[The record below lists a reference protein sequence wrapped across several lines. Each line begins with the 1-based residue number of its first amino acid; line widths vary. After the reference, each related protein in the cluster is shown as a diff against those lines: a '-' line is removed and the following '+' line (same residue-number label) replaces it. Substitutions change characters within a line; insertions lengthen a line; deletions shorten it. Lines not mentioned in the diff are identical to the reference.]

1 MAGRPE
7 LLNPEP
13 VNVYTFCGKE
23 EISMS
28 KILLKNIGTIL
39 SGDIANPILEGD
51 SILIDGLT
59 ISAIGKEADL
69 NTGDVEKL
77 IDINGATVAPG
88 LIDSHCHPCVG
99 DYTPRQFATNF
110 IEGQLHGGVTTV
122 ISAGEV
128 HYPGRPKDAAG
139 AKALAILSAKAY
151 TNFRPGGV
159 KVIGGGVILEK
170 GLTEKDF
177 EEMAKEGVRHVG
189 EIGLGGIKQPE
200 DAAPMVE
207 MAKKYGMTVMMHT
220 GGTSIPGSATVT
232 AAMVRATDPDI
243 VSHLN
248 GGPTAIPLSEVE
260 ALIKETNYFLE
271 VVQCG
276 NPLVAIEAVKMIKE
290 HGAMDR
296 VLIGNDMPSG
306 TGVISLG
313 ILRTLNLISSLGGI
327 SGPEAV
333 AMATGNTARCYKLN
347 RGLIKEGYEADLIMM
362 DRPMGSVGKDA
373 VGAIEAGDIPGI
385 GLVMVDGVVKAQVS
399 RNTPP
404 PVKKCVISVPG
415 QSIG

>member
-1 MAGRPE
+1 MAGNPE
-7 LLNPEP
+7 LLNPKP
-13 VNVYTFCGKE
+13 VNAYIFCGKG

-39 SGDIANPILEGD
+39 SGDIANPILKGD

-59 ISAIGKEADL
+59 ILAIGKEADL
-69 NTGDVEKL
+69 NTGTVEKL

-151 TNFRPGGV
+151 ANFRPGGV

-200 DAAPMVE
+200 DAAPLVK

-271 VVQCG
+271 IVQCG

-296 VLIGNDMPSG
+296 VIIGNDMPSG

-313 ILRTLNLISSLGGI
+313 ILRTLNLISALGGI

-385 GLVMVDGVVKAQVS
+385 GLVMVDGVVRAQVS

-415 QSIG
+415 QSMG

>member
-1 MAGRPE
+1 
-7 LLNPEP
+7 
-13 VNVYTFCGKE
+13 
-23 EISMS
+23 MS
-28 KILLKNIGTIL
+28 KTLLKNIGSIL
-39 SGDIANPILEGD
+39 SGDIANPVLPGD
-51 SILIDGLT
+51 SILVDGPS
-59 ISAIGKEADL
+59 IAGIGKEAEL
-69 NTGDVEKL
+69 NTGDVEKI

-88 LIDSHCHPCVG
+88 LIDSHCHVCVG
-99 DYTPRQFATNF
+99 DYTPRQFTSNF
-110 IEGQLHGGVTTV
+110 IDGELHGGVTTV

-128 HYPGRPKDAAG
+128 HYPGRPKDAVG
-139 AKALAILSAKAY
+139 TKALAILSAKAY
-151 TNFRPGGV
+151 ANFRPGGV
-159 KVIGGGVILEK
+159 KVIGGGLILEK

-177 EEMAKEGVRHVG
+177 EEMAKEGVRVVG
-189 EIGLGGIKQPE
+189 EIGLGSVKQPE
-200 DAAPMVE
+200 DAAPLVKL
-207 MAKKYGMTVMMHT
+207 AKKHGMTVMMHT
-220 GGTSIPGSATVT
+220 GGTSIPGSTTVT
-232 AAMVRATDPDI
+232 AAMVKATDPDI

-260 ALIKETNYFLE
+260 TLIKETYLFLE
-271 VVQCG
+271 IVQCG
-276 NPLVAIEAVKMIKE
+276 NPLVAVEAIKMIK
-290 HGAMDR
+290 GNKAMDR
-296 VLIGNDMPSG
+296 VIIGNDMPSG

-333 AMATGNTARCYKLN
+333 ATATGNTARCYDLN

-362 DRPMGSVGKDA
+362 DTPMGSVAKDA

-404 PVKKCVISVPG
+404 PVRKCVIGAPE

>member
-1 MAGRPE
+1 MAR
-7 LLNPEP
+7 L
-13 VNVYTFCGKE
+13 
-23 EISMS
+23 
-28 KILLKNIGTIL
+28 LLKNIDTIL
-39 SGDIANPILEGD
+39 SGDIANPVLEGD
-51 SILIDGLT
+51 AILVDGST
-59 ISAIGKEADL
+59 IAGIGRGGDLDTADVD
-69 NTGDVEKL
+69 TV
-77 IDINGATVAPG
+77 IDINRATVAPG
-88 LIDSHCHPCVG
+88 LIDSHCHLCVG
-99 DYTPRQFATNF
+99 DFTPRQFATNF
-110 IEGQLHGGVTTV
+110 IEGELHGGVTTV

-139 AKALAILSAKAY
+139 AKALAIVSAKAY
-151 TNFRPGGV
+151 ANLRPGGV
-159 KVIGGGVILEK
+159 KVIGGGLILEK

-189 EIGLGGIKQPE
+189 EIGLGSIKQPE
-200 DAAPMVE
+200 DAAPLVKL
-207 MAKKYGMTVMMHT
+207 AKKYGMVVMMHT

-232 AAMVRATDPDI
+232 AAMVKATGPDI

-260 ALIKETNYFLE
+260 ALIRETNYFLE
-271 VVQCG
+271 IVQCG
-276 NPLVAIEAVKMIKE
+276 NPRVAVEAIKLIKDYK
-290 HGAMDR
+290 AMDR
-296 VLIGNDMPSG
+296 VIVGNDMPSG

-362 DRPMGSVGKDA
+362 DTPMGSVGKDA
-373 VGAIEAGDIPGI
+373 VSAIEAGDIPGI
-385 GLVMVDGVVKAQVS
+385 GLVMVDGVVRAQVS

-404 PVKKCVISVPG
+404 PVRKCAVSGPE

>member
-1 MAGRPE
+1 VAR
-7 LLNPEP
+7 
-13 VNVYTFCGKE
+13 
-23 EISMS
+23 
-28 KILLKNIGTIL
+28 ILLKNIGTIL
-39 SGDIANPILEGD
+39 SGDIANPVLEGD
-51 SILIDGLT
+51 AILVDGTT
-59 ISAIGKEADL
+59 IAAIGREGDL
-69 NTGDVEKL
+69 NPEDVDKVF
-77 IDINGATVAPG
+77 DINKATVAPG
-88 LIDSHCHPCVG
+88 FIDSHCHLCVG

-151 TNFRPGGV
+151 ANLRPGGV
-159 KVIGGGVILEK
+159 KVIGGGLILEK
-170 GLTEKDF
+170 GLTERDF
-177 EEMAKEGVRHVG
+177 EEMASHGVRHVG
-189 EIGLGGIKQPE
+189 EIGLGSIKR
-200 DAAPMVE
+200 
-207 MAKKYGMTVMMHT
+207 
-220 GGTSIPGSATVT
+220 PGSSTVT
-232 AAMVRATDPDI
+232 AAMVKATGPDI

-260 ALIKETNYFLE
+260 ALIRETNYFLE
-271 VVQCG
+271 IVQCG
-276 NPLVAIEAVKMIKE
+276 NPLVAVEAVKLIKG

-296 VLIGNDMPSG
+296 VIVGNDMPSG
-306 TGVISLG
+306 TGIISLG

-347 RGLIKEGYEADLIMM
+347 RGMIKPGYEADLIMM
-362 DRPMGSVGKDA
+362 DTPMGSVGKDA
-373 VGAIEAGDIPGI
+373 AGAIEAGDIPGI
-385 GLVMVDGVVKAQVS
+385 GLVMVDGAVKAQVS

-404 PVKKCVISVPG
+404 PVRKCAISGPE

>member
-1 MAGRPE
+1 
-7 LLNPEP
+7 
-13 VNVYTFCGKE
+13 
-23 EISMS
+23 MS
-28 KILLKNIGTIL
+28 KILLKNIEIIL

-69 NTGDVEKL
+69 NTGDVEKV
-77 IDINGATVAPG
+77 IDINGASVAPG

-139 AKALAILSAKAY
+139 AKALAVLSAKAY

-170 GLTEKDF
+170 GLTETDF

-200 DAAPMVE
+200 DAAPLVK

-271 VVQCG
+271 IVQCG

-296 VLIGNDMPSG
+296 VIIGNDMPSG

-385 GLVMVDGVVKAQVS
+385 GLVMVDGVVRAQVS

-404 PVKKCVISVPG
+404 PVKKCVISGPG
-415 QSIG
+415 QSMG